1 MSDDITN
8 TNDEEEIVYPDEDLP
23 EYTGKQSPTPMTDA
37 CRKQFDEWDASI
49 EEWRKGN
56 KELAEK
62 KLKELKECIKK
73 WADSKKDELEL
84 EKEETEQSP
93 VMKAYKALVEAIK
106 AIKGDFSE
114 AIKGIIKAFN
124 AVVDFMKEV
133 AAYIS
138 RKIVDLTSAIT
149 VIATRTPDT
158 LANCAKPI

>member
-8 TNDEEEIVYPDEDLP
+8 VNEEEIIYPNADDLP
-23 EYTGKQSPTPMTDA
+23 EYTGKQSITPMTDA
-37 CRKQFDEWDASI
+37 CKLQFDQWDASI

-73 WADSKKDELEL
+73 WAESKKDELEL

-93 VMKAYKALVEAIK
+93 IMKAYDALVDAIK
-106 AIKGDFSE
+106 AIKGEFSE
-114 AIKGIIKAFN
+114 AIQGIIKAFN

-133 AAYIS
+133 AAYIN
-138 RKIVDLTSAIT
+138 RKLTDLAGAIT
-149 VIATRTPDT
+149 VITTRTPNT
-158 LANCAKPI
+158 LANCAKPV